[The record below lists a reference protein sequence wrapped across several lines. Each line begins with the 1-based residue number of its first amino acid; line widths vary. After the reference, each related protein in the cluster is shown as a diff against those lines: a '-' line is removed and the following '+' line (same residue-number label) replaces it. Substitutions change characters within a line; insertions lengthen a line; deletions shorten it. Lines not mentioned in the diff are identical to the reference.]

1 MASYVVSKVGRELSG
16 YQRLR
21 DELSKGYDLDP
32 ATLLDTLEGE
42 TELHE
47 SLLVVY
53 EEMLENGSLLSG
65 LESTIEALQT
75 RAGRLKKTNETLRNV
90 ILSAMDKADLKTV
103 KGPLATLTARKG
115 KPAAIIDEES
125 EIPSTYFEPQ
135 PPKLDK
141 KAIKTALDNG
151 DTIPGAHLSNGG
163 ISLTIRV
170 K

>member
-1 MASYVVSKVGRELSG
+1 MKTHIVNKVGRELSG

-21 DELSKGYDLDP
+21 EQLEQGHDLDP

-53 EEMLENGSLLSG
+53 EEIMENISLLSG
-65 LESTIEALQT
+65 LDSTIEALQV

-90 ILSAMDKADLKTV
+90 ILSAMDKAGLKTI

-125 EIPSTYFEPQ
+125 DIPSKFFTPQ

-141 KAIKTALDNG
+141 KAVKNALDEG
-151 DTIPGAHLSNGG
+151 EAIPGAHLSNGS